1 MFQNWIS
8 IQDFVIEHQKDI
20 LREAEAARILEAL
33 RQHRPRKPR
42 PAKDAGARG
51 SCRECPGQIEAA
63 QAGSA

>member
-8 IQDFVIEHQKDI
+8 IQDFVIEHQKDL
-20 LREAEAARILEAL
+20 LREAQADRMREAIRK
-33 RQHRPRKPR
+33 HSPRKPR

-51 SCRECPGQIEAA
+51 SCRECPGRIEAA

>member
-20 LREAEAARILEAL
+20 LREAEAARIQEAL
-33 RQHRPRKPR
+33 RKNRQRKPR
-42 PAKDAGARG
+42 PAKGADARG
-51 SCRECPGQIEAA
+51 SCRECPGQVEAA